1 MVLRK
6 LYKNRGKVI
15 LIVAAVLFYL
25 FSPYRIQISHG
36 DAPYKQLF
44 STGST
49 ESGVS
54 YSDLN
59 AFTVKLDESYEVPEF
74 IPIDFDPQN
83 GAQEHSYSLYKK
95 ARIVNKEDVI
105 VNLNKVSW
113 SDFNI
118 KGLSINIKSLWYLMY
133 TFQDISIKEDCLVG
147 KMHTRQVGSIKES
160 LMMFQWIEIS
170 QILD

>member
-6 LYKNRGKVI
+6 LYKNFGKVI

-118 KGLSINIKSLWYLMY
+118 KGLSINIKSLKYIYGILC
-133 TFQDISIKEDCLVG
+133 ISFRIY
-147 KMHTRQVGSIKES
+147 R
-160 LMMFQWIEIS
+160 
-170 QILD
+170 

>member
-6 LYKNRGKVI
+6 LYKTRRKVI
-15 LIVAAVLFYL
+15 LITAAVLFYL

-44 STGST
+44 SSGST
-49 ESGVS
+49 ASGVS

-59 AFTVKLDESYEVPEF
+59 SFAVKQDESYQVPEF

-105 VNLNKVSW
+105 INLNKVSW

-118 KGLSINIKSLWYLMY
+118 KGLSNMMNI
-133 TFQDISIKEDCLVG
+133 FLVFNG
-147 KMHTRQVGSIKES
+147 GVSSVQPSGSS
-160 LMMFQWIEIS
+160 S
-170 QILD
+170 GP

>member
-6 LYKNRGKVI
+6 IYQTRRKVI
-15 LIVAAVLFYL
+15 LAVVLAVLLIL
-25 FSPYRIQISHG
+25 FSPYSIQISHG
-36 DAPYKQLF
+36 DPLYKQLF
-44 STGST
+44 SSGST

-59 AFTVKLDESYEVPEF
+59 AFTVKLDESYNVPEF
-74 IPIDFDPQN
+74 IPINFDPQN

-105 VNLNKVSW
+105 INLNKVTW

-118 KGLSINIKSLWYLMY
+118 KGLTLNI
-133 TFQDISIKEDCLVG
+133 
-147 KMHTRQVGSIKES
+147 
-160 LMMFQWIEIS
+160 
-170 QILD
+170 